1 MAFQDRARGACARLH
16 LTAIRKKA
24 LVGVVLILGAVAAS
38 AAFAL
43 ASPLAAGEVVVVER
57 ADAAQARADA
67 AVRDQDVSVPDAA
80 EGAVGTG
87 ASADAEDTGAAAELC
102 VHVDGAVERPGVYSL
117 PAGSRVVDAVE
128 AAGGLAG
135 DVRSSGVNLAQ
146 VLVDGQQVVIPGA
159 DDEVAP
165 AAAATAVPE
174 GRDAGGPVNVNTAG
188 VAELT
193 TLDGI
198 GEATAEKIIADREAN
213 GPFISIDDLKRVSG
227 IGDKKLEAIRDDVC
241 L

>member
-128 AAGGLAG
+128 AAGGMAG
-135 DVRSSGVNLAQ
+135 DARSSGVNLAQ

-159 DDEVAP
+159 DDEVPP

-174 GRDAGGPVNVNTAG
+174 GQGAGGPVNVNTAG

>member
-67 AVRDQDVSVPDAA
+67 AARDQDVSVPDAA
-80 EGAVGTG
+80 EGAVGAG
-87 ASADAEDTGAAAELC
+87 ASADAEDAGAAAELC
-102 VHVDGAVERPGVYSL
+102 VHVDGAVESPGVYSL

-128 AAGGLAG
+128 AAGGMAG
-135 DVRSSGVNLAQ
+135 DARSSGVNLAQ

-174 GRDAGGPVNVNTAG
+174 GQVAGGPVNVNTAG

-213 GPFISIDDLKRVSG
+213 GPFVSIDDLKRVSG